1 MLNNDDLKKI
11 KGVVHD
17 AIHEETPGIVE
28 EIVEKKLKPVNK
40 DLRKIKKDITTIID
54 YFDRGQMKLEKRVD
68 RIENHLSLPPLPPIT
83 FVSPNI

>member
-1 MLNNDDLKKI
+1 MLNDSDLKKI

-17 AIHEETPGIVE
+17 TIHEETPGIVE

-40 DLRKIKKDITTIID
+40 DLRKIKKDLTTVID

-68 RIENHLSLPPLPPIT
+68 RIEKHLDLPPIPPMT
-83 FVSPNI
+83 FATQ